1 MKQLLTSRD
10 AEEAKKIST
19 VKVNVFIKGIKKD
32 TKYCEKCRISSNNRK
47 KTLQKEVFFSYSNR
61 SSNSSSSSS
70 LRRLISS
77 DFAFC

>member
-47 KTLQKEVFFSYSNR
+47 KHFKKEVFFLIQIDR
-61 SSNSSSSSS
+61 QT
-70 LRRLISS
+70 LRLQVL
-77 DFAFC
+77 